1 MFTFFPSPLRST
13 LACPSGLVKWKD
25 FGDKTGGTLLW
36 NSGIPLE
43 AKWENAESGTKMLSR
58 ASSLS
63 QVTLRI
69 SLELAQRNLRWGAWI
84 HLKYCLAAFT
94 QPWSGVWNSRAESPL
109 QLTVCSSVLDL
120 SLWKHS
126 PTESFWGILQELMSW
141 KIKEEKYVFVTPVQK
156 NRESKIPR
164 KSSYFS

>member
-1 MFTFFPSPLRST
+1 MERIMFTFFPSPLRST

-43 AKWENAESGTKMLSR
+43 AKWENAESGTKMFSR

-94 QPWSGVWNSRAESPL
+94 QPWSGVWNSRA
-109 QLTVCSSVLDL
+109 
-120 SLWKHS
+120 
-126 PTESFWGILQELMSW
+126 
-141 KIKEEKYVFVTPVQK
+141 
-156 NRESKIPR
+156 
-164 KSSYFS
+164 KSSSIDSLLFCPWSLALKAFSNRVFLRHSSRAYELKDKGGKVCFCNPSPKE